1 MTRDPVYQHSDQIDD
16 IKEIGELG
24 DLPYIKYL
32 PMKDQRPPARKKTTK
47 KSGFSHEH
55 ILAELAEQ
63 ADDVSTFEFT
73 YKASRHERAW
83 LIDSLGRF
91 YEQQWL
97 DDVIRMI
104 KGGKEASVY
113 QCTANQTT
121 LENFIAA
128 KVYRPRRFR
137 NLKNDHLYREGRAR
151 LDADGSVIIDHG
163 ALHAMHKRTEFGLRM
178 MHTSWM
184 QHEFQTMQILHTA
197 GADVPV
203 PYACDNNAILM
214 SYIGGEGFAAPNM
227 NHIDL
232 DPDESIYL
240 FERVLENIEIM
251 LANDR
256 IHGDLSA
263 YNILYWDGEIT
274 IIDFPQAISPNENRS
289 AFAIFE
295 RDLTRICEYFAR
307 QRVDVKPHMIAA
319 DMWTAYQHRLTPDVH
334 PNILDDQDD
343 EDLAYWKSISN
354 PDGQ

>member
-1 MTRDPVYQHSDQIDD
+1 MTREPVSLHFDQIDD
-16 IKEIGELG
+16 INEIGELG
-24 DLPYIKYL
+24 DLPHIKNL
-32 PMKDQRPPARKKTTK
+32 PRKNQRPPARKKTTK

-121 LENFIAA
+121 VENFIAA
-128 KVYRPRRFR
+128 KVYRLRRFR

-163 ALHAMHKRTEFGLRM
+163 ILHAMDQRTEFGLRM
-178 MHTSWM
+178 LHTSWM

-214 SYIGGEGFAAPNM
+214 SYIGGEGFAAPTM

-274 IIDFPQAISPNENRS
+274 IIDFPQAISPDENRS

-307 QRVDVKPHMIAA
+307 QGVDVKPHIIAA

-334 PNILDDQDD
+334 PNLLDDQDD

>member
-1 MTRDPVYQHSDQIDD
+1 MTREPVYQYFDQFDDIDD
-16 IKEIGELG
+16 IGDLG
-24 DLPYIKYL
+24 DLPYIKNL
-32 PMKDQRPPARKKTTK
+32 PRKDQRTPHLKKPTK
-47 KSGFSHEH
+47 KSEFSHEH
-55 ILAELAEQ
+55 ILADLAEQ
-63 ADDVSTFEFT
+63 ADDVSAFEFT

-97 DDVIRMI
+97 DNVLRII

-121 LENFIAA
+121 LEDFIAA

-151 LDADGSVIIDHG
+151 LDIDGSEILDHG
-163 ALHAMHKRTEFGLRM
+163 TLNAMHKRTEFGLRM

-184 QHEFQTMQILHTA
+184 QHEFQSMQILHAA

-214 SYIGGEGFAAPNM
+214 SYIGGEGLAAPTM
-227 NHIDL
+227 NQIDL
-232 DPDESIYL
+232 DPDESVYL

-256 IHGDLSA
+256 VHGDLSA

-274 IIDFPQAISPNENRS
+274 IIDFPQAVSPEENRS
-289 AFAIFE
+289 AYTIFE

-307 QRVDVKPHMIAA
+307 QGVDVKPHTIAA
-319 DMWTAYQHRLTPDVH
+319 DMWTAYQHHITPDVH
-334 PNILDDQDD
+334 PNLLDDQDD